1 MRDGTVLAATAHA
14 EPVADDLQ
22 DTAAP
27 DSGARRT
34 PSETLSQAL
43 VWHAVWTAGC
53 LLALLGLLLGPGLPW
68 TSAAAVLVGAAP
80 GLAAFALRRW
90 DSGLARAAL
99 LGLWAA
105 AGAGACVLAG
115 GIGGPLAAWCLA
127 PLAAAAVF
135 GGSRRMAEAAALS
148 LAAAAIVA
156 LAGLAGL
163 GFDAP
168 PAPAAMWLGVLAVTS
183 VGFGLGAGQLLWR
196 RRSGQHEALVRA
208 AEAELANLLAEQPD
222 LILALDQDG
231 RVLSAHGR
239 SPQGMMRP
247 NLPGA
252 PLVGVDLRALVD
264 AADRVTV
271 SGALAAAA
279 RGEVGACR
287 FAPAGAPERSCAL
300 SVRRSGEDRM
310 AAVVRDATAERARER
325 SLEFARD
332 EAEALNTGKSRF
344 LANMSHE
351 LRTPLN
357 AVMGFSDVLRQQ
369 LFGDM
374 QPRYVEYAEMI
385 HESGRHLLDLIND
398 VLDISKIEAARY
410 ELSREVF
417 DARDAVSGALR
428 LLRLQADQSRIALR
442 GLLPP
447 EPLEADADRRA
458 IKQIVLNLVSN
469 ALKFTPAGGQITVS
483 LRGDGEDLEI
493 VVTDTGVG
501 IAEADLERLGKP
513 YEQAGDAAHKVMG
526 SGLGLSLVRAFAEL
540 HGGGMAIESRLGE
553 GTSVTVRMPV
563 LLAPRAGGLP
573 PPLHSAKIIAFS
585 PQR

>member
-1 MRDGTVLAATAHA
+1 M
-14 EPVADDLQ
+14 ADHLQ
-22 DTAAP
+22 DTADTDAAQAN
-27 DSGARRT
+27 GARDKAARRRAS
-34 PSETLSQAL
+34 PTLRQAL
-43 VWHAVWTAGC
+43 VWHAVWAAACLAALAG
-53 LLALLGLLLGPGLPW
+53 LELGPGLPW

-80 GLAAFALRRW
+80 AFAALLLRRW
-90 DSGLARAAL
+90 DKAPMRAL
-99 LGLWAA
+99 LLVLWAA

-115 GIGGPLAAWCLA
+115 GVGGPLAAWCLA

-148 LAAAAIVA
+148 LAAAAVA
-156 LAGLAGL
+156 VLAGLAGI

-168 PAPAAMWLGVLAVTS
+168 GAPAAGWMGALAVAS

-196 RRSGQHEALVRA
+196 RRSGERDAQARA
-208 AEAELANLLAEQPD
+208 AEAELADLLADQPN
-222 LILALDQDG
+222 LILALDRDG
-231 RVLSAHGR
+231 RILSAYGR

-252 PLVGVDLRALVD
+252 SPVGVDIRALVD

-279 RGEVGACR
+279 RGGTGTCR
-287 FAPAGAPERSCAL
+287 FAPAGAPERTCAL
-300 SVRRSGEDRM
+300 SVRGSDEGRIT
-310 AAVVRDATAERARER
+310 AAVRDATAERARER
-325 SLEFARD
+325 SLESARD

-428 LLRLQADQSRIALR
+428 LMRLQADQSRIALR

-458 IKQIVLNLVSN
+458 LKQIVLNLVSN
-469 ALKFTPAGGQITVS
+469 ALKFTPAGGQITVA

-501 IAEADLERLGKP
+501 IAEADVERLGKP
-513 YEQAGDAAHKVMG
+513 YEQAGDAAHKEMG

-563 LLAPRAGGLP
+563 LHSPRAAT

>member
-1 MRDGTVLAATAHA
+1 M
-14 EPVADDLQ
+14 ADDHH
-22 DTAAP
+22 DAAV
-27 DSGARRT
+27 RR
-34 PSETLSQAL
+34 PQSQTLRQAL
-43 VWHAVWTAGC
+43 VWHAVWTACC
-53 LLALLGLLLGPGLPW
+53 LLALAGLILGPGLPA
-68 TSAAAVLVGAAP
+68 TSVVAVLAGAAP
-80 GLAAFALRRW
+80 GLAAFTLRRW
-90 DSGLARAAL
+90 DNGLARGSL

-105 AGAGACVLAG
+105 AGAAACVLTG
-115 GIGGPLAAWCLA
+115 GVGGPLAAWCLA

-135 GGSRRMAEAAALS
+135 GGSSRMAEAAALS
-148 LAAAAIVA
+148 LTAAAVAA

-163 GFDAP
+163 DFDAP
-168 PAPAAMWLGVLAVTS
+168 SAPAAGWLGLLAVAS

-196 RRSGQHEALVRA
+196 RRSGRREALMRA
-208 AEAELANLLAEQPD
+208 AEAELESLLSDQPN
-222 LILALDQDG
+222 LILALDQGG
-231 RVLSAHGR
+231 RILAAHGR

-252 PLVGVDLRALVD
+252 TLVGVDIRALVD

-271 SGALAAAA
+271 SGALAAAG
-279 RGEVGACR
+279 RGEVGTCH
-287 FAPAGAPERSCAL
+287 FAPAGAPERSCAM
-300 SVRRSGEDRM
+300 SVRGSGEARL

-325 SLEFARD
+325 SLESARD
-332 EAEALNTGKSRF
+332 EAEALNAGKSRF

-374 QPRYVEYAEMI
+374 QPRYVEYAQMI

-428 LLRLQADQSRIALR
+428 LLRLQADQSRIGLR
-442 GLLPP
+442 GLSPP
-447 EPLEADADRRA
+447 EPLDVDADRRA

-563 LLAPRAGGLP
+563 LHAQRAGGL

-585 PQR
+585 PPR